1 MTVEVDRISN
11 LPNGILAHI
20 LSFVSTKEA
29 IHACILSKTW
39 KYIWTAVPTLEFDF
53 RKFCHDH
60 RVLDGNIKEYEAKYV
75 QFVEGV
81 MLNREALLLDT
92 FKLNWFNYDC
102 HQYYTPKSVTEV
114 IPRALKFKPRV
125 LSVNFHLDNC
135 ENLDIDSI
143 FNSDSLEDV
152 HLSCNYDLKK
162 FAPNS
167 INLPHL
173 KNLKL
178 LRQGIGRDFLN
189 KLFLECPV
197 LEELTLCN
205 CALNFDKIYFNILK
219 KLIVVDCHRA
229 KEVEKLEIITPSLL
243 YLEIERCYGLT
254 KVSAS
259 NMLSL
264 VDASI
269 EFGWYE
275 LDGVVI
281 GGSEPNFL
289 GSLSNV
295 TSLHVIVE
303 CEIKT
308 LLIICCNFHMMEK
321 LKNGAS
327 NCPTF
332 NNLKRLSI
340 LWRVDYNFDLIAF
353 FLYNSPN
360 LEDITLLDEIFSENA
375 SPNLGL
381 EEPKYDL
388 SRREHLET
396 VTILNCCKISSE
408 TLDLLSNSVCEFRYL
423 HINIGIYVFLL
434 PIFI

>member
-11 LPNGILAHI
+11 LPNEILAHI

-29 IHACILSKTW
+29 IHTCILSKTW

-60 RVLDGNIKEYEAKYV
+60 RVLDGNIKERMEQIKEYEAKYV

-178 LRQGIGRDFLN
+178 LRQDIGRDFLN
-189 KLFLECPV
+189 KLFLGCPV

-219 KLIVVDCHRA
+219 KLIIVDCHRA

-243 YLEIERCYGLT
+243 YLEIERCYGVT

-259 NMLSL
+259 NMPSL

-303 CEIKT
+303 CEIK
-308 LLIICCNFHMMEK
+308 
-321 LKNGAS
+321 
-327 NCPTF
+327 
-332 NNLKRLSI
+332 
-340 LWRVDYNFDLIAF
+340 LW
-353 FLYNSPN
+353 
-360 LEDITLLDEIFSENA
+360 ENA

-388 SRREHLET
+388 SPREHLET

-408 TLDLLSNSVCEFRYL
+408 TLDLLVKNFYAHVRT
-423 HINIGIYVFLL
+423 IGKI
-434 PIFI
+434 IIDN